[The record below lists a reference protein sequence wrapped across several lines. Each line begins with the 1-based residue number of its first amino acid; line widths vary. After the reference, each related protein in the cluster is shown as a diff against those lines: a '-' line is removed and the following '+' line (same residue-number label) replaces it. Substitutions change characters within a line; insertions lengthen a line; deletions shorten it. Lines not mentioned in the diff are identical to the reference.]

1 MEHLKNGIYTKLH
14 STNKDGKIKVVVLHK
29 PEIGN
34 IWIYLWVDK
43 IDKEFNEKH
52 NRSNP
57 HLISFK
63 DYKTFCEYV
72 GSKQFNDIFVI
83 EEFKY

>member
-1 MEHLKNGIYTKLH
+1 MENLTNGIFNDLH
-14 STNKDGKIKVVVLHK
+14 STNKNGKIKVVVLHK

-34 IWIYLWVDK
+34 IWIDLWVDENER
-43 IDKEFNEKH
+43 EFNEKH
-52 NRSNP
+52 NKKNP
-57 HLISFK
+57 QLISFR
-63 DYKTFCEYV
+63 DYKTYCEYV